1 MYSTVKLARYFVKC
15 VSLCECVCVGLCK
28 WVSYIFLLFLAAILR
43 LEILKS
49 VRTLQLKSVL
59 WKWRLWEMTAIKTKM
74 PALVKWS
81 THSSDIDVRRSLM
94 VLVLGFFFVGQIV
107 AVTWDRIWWEEYVD
121 GFFFSF
127 HHNSKFGQIFYS
139 WFQGNLKQASFG
151 WTDEMNTGLQ
161 IIWKSHGNDCH
172 ILHIELYSMKIERI
186 DNNYERKTQHLL
198 RLNGKSILKK

>member
-1 MYSTVKLARYFVKC
+1 MNV
-15 VSLCECVCVGLCK
+15 CVCVGLCK

-59 WKWRLWEMTAIKTKM
+59 WKWRLWEMTAIETKM

-81 THSSDIDVRRSLM
+81 THSSDIDVRRSLVGFGF
-94 VLVLGFFFVGQIV
+94 VLFFFWSDCCCYMRSYLVRRVCG
-107 AVTWDRIWWEEYVD
+107 W
-121 GFFFSF
+121 FFFSF
-127 HHNSKFGQIFYS
+127 HHNSKFGKIFYS

-172 ILHIELYSMKIERI
+172 ILHIELYSIEYHMKIERI

-198 RLNGKSILKK
+198 RLNGKSLLKK